1 MPLLFFISGFT
12 LSLKFPCEDVFLFLK
27 KKFIRLGIPYLFWA
41 HVILFIRI
49 CLCSIQIDFLGYM
62 QEIYG
67 SAFWFLRHLLAYFL
81 IIGLCQLSSKK
92 LFHNHYLK
100 LHIFL
105 SVFVVWF
112 LGDSA
117 ISSVCF
123 SGWFYCWLIFG
134 IVVGKVREY
143 GVKQTTNF
151 NENLRKWI
159 VIVCACVMCLTI
171 ALYFLT
177 SWNEKIIA
185 VLMVS
190 SITGFLYNITD
201 KIPEFIQ
208 NSIVSAGKNSL
219 AIYATHY
226 CLLFMPSC
234 LGYKMQL
241 IYKYDW
247 WLRVI
252 VLTCAWLLICVLII
266 MVVNKNKYARLLF
279 WGEK

>member
-1 MPLLFFISGFT
+1 MCNTIKDNIITRNKQIDFVRGVAILIVVIGHVFQTTINEEDVLAYNIWSLIRCFQMPLLFFISGFT

-27 KKFIRLGIPYLFWA
+27 KKFFRLGIPYLFWA

-81 IIGLCQLSSKK
+81 IIGLCQLSAKK
-92 LFHNHYLK
+92 FFHNQYLK

-112 LGDSA
+112 LGDSD

-123 SGWFYCWLIFG
+123 SGWFYCWLLFG

-219 AIYATHY
+219 AIYATH
-226 CLLFMPSC
+226 
-234 LGYKMQL
+234 
-241 IYKYDW
+241 
-247 WLRVI
+247 
-252 VLTCAWLLICVLII
+252 
-266 MVVNKNKYARLLF
+266 
-279 WGEK
+279 